1 METDTSATWNSITS
15 SNLPATTYLD
25 TCFGRSC
32 RNSIATRITRSA
44 LMSFWRYVSSART
57 AKPKQFPVCCSV
69 HFLTVSWSLFC
80 LQPKS
85 TSPSSTGPLMLRHIL
100 LSACT
105 AALKSPCKNR
115 THTHMRSRNVEVR
128 SAKWCEFQDFVSAEK
143 REPSLSESSSAQGP
157 LLLPC
162 FV

>member
-1 METDTSATWNSITS
+1 METDTSATWNFITS
-15 SNLPATTYLD
+15 SNLPATMYLD

-44 LMSFWRYVSSART
+44 SMSFWWYVSSART
-57 AKPKQFPVCCSV
+57 AKPKQLPVCCLV

-85 TSPSSTGPLMLRHIL
+85 TSPSSTWPLMLRHIL

-105 AALKSPCKNR
+105 AALKSPCK
-115 THTHMRSRNVEVR
+115 TAHTHIRAQGMW
-128 SAKWCEFQDFVSAEK
+128 KWGQQSGV
-143 REPSLSESSSAQGP
+143 SSSILFQQRRGSRH
-157 LLLPC
+157 
-162 FV
+162 